1 MPLESTP
8 AIGLSERS
16 FAAGAPSIRDV
27 IAFPKSTA
35 GQCLLTGAP
44 ASVSASQLRDLHVA
58 VAAPQD
64 SNGAAAEG
72 TDATN
77 AVRQNGAL
85 KATVS
90 G

>member
-1 MPLESTP
+1 MVGKQP
-8 AIGLSERS
+8 ALLWVCSCIT

-58 VAAPQD
+58 AAALQD
-64 SNGAAAEG
+64 SNGAAAG
-72 TDATN
+72 TAATN
-77 AVRQNGAL
+77 ANDQNGASE
-85 KATVS
+85 AVIS